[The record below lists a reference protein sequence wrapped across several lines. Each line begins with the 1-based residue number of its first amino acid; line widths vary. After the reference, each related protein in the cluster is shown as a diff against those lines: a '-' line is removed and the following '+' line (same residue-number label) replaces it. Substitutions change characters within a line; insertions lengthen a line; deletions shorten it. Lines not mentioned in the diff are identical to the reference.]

1 MFKKINTTLR
11 LLVVGLLIY
20 PFPIAMAYHT
30 ETQAPYGT
38 NASNDVNAGTFTI
51 GILGSDGY
59 EDLPPDSYTIFF
71 STSSGVT
78 ETNSFCVTTSFGHQ
92 TNTWQYYTFSLDDL
106 KYYFEDPAGQN
117 IYYRVRANNEANY
130 NFSDLTSQQSWNLYN
145 GVPFE
150 FNQTDWSAPTGTDA
164 CDDPKILDGTPAPTT
179 PTVQVNYKEG
189 TVTVDWDIPS
199 GTYQYPPE
207 RYAIGFGLA
216 DDGSMP
222 YAVSTGNVGD
232 TNALNT
238 EYTFTADYLNTTFN
252 ETHGLFN
259 VKIRSDNDTNSSYS
273 AWSSTVQTTIQN
285 KPAWV
290 DDFSYTLSNTGALIS
305 WTKDDTGFVPV
316 DNFKIWVREG
326 DGEWTL
332 VTTLSNT
339 MTSFAVGHTS
349 VTEDT
354 QFQWNLQACGSEG
367 DCNTAGP
374 ITYTWE
380 YVAPTL
386 GPPMNPTVENVYNS
400 GVKVDWDE
408 PNTGNQ
414 TADSYELYYRTSAE
428 NETVITGITETEYT
442 IPYANIPNGTY
453 TFSIR
458 AVDTDNSINSGFSTE
473 PTLEVFNQK
482 VQDDADAEAA
492 RKAEEERKRREAEA
506 ELQRQRDKNLS
517 ETGYSETDAERSAR
531 EQKEYEEEQARIKA
545 EKEKNQAETG
555 YYETD
560 QERADREYQE
570 EQDRLAELQRQ
581 RDKNKAETGYSET
594 DEERA
599 SSEQAEYE
607 AEQKL
612 VLKKKLKIL

>member
-1 MFKKINTTLR
+1 MVCT
-11 LLVVGLLIY
+11 
-20 PFPIAMAYHT
+20 
-30 ETQAPYGT
+30 
-38 NASNDVNAGTFTI
+38 
-51 GILGSDGY
+51 
-59 EDLPPDSYTIFF
+59 
-71 STSSGVT
+71 
-78 ETNSFCVTTSFGHQ
+78 
-92 TNTWQYYTFSLDDL
+92 
-106 KYYFEDPAGQN
+106 
-117 IYYRVRANNEANY
+117 YRN
-130 NFSDLTSQQSWNLYN
+130 
-145 GVPFE
+145 
-150 FNQTDWSAPTGTDA
+150 DA

-285 KPAWV
+285 KPAYV
-290 DDFSYTLSNTGALIS
+290 DDFAYTLSNTGALIS

-316 DNFKIWVREG
+316 SNYKIWVRQG
-326 DGEWTL
+326 DGEWIQ

-339 MTSFAVGHTS
+339 MTSFAVGHS
-349 VTEDT
+349 GLTEDT

-380 YVAPTL
+380 YVAPSL
-386 GPPMNPTVENVYNS
+386 GPPMNPTVSQTYNV
-400 GVKVDWDE
+400 GVVVDWDA

-414 TADSYELYYRTSAE
+414 TADTYELYYRTSAE

-492 RKAEEERKRREAEA
+492 RKAEEERKRKEAEA

-531 EQKEYEEEQARIKA
+531 EQKEYEEEQARI
-545 EKEKNQAETG
+545 T
-555 YYETD
+555 
-560 QERADREYQE
+560 
-570 EQDRLAELQRQ
+570 
-581 RDKNKAETGYSET
+581 
-594 DEERA
+594 
-599 SSEQAEYE
+599 
-607 AEQKL
+607 KL
-612 VLKKKLKIL
+612 R